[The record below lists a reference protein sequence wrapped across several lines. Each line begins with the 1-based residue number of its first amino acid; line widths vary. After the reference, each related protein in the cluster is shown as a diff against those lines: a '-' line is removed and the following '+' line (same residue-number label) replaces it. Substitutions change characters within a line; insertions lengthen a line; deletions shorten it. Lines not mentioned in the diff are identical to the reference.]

1 MTKATM
7 IWLRYILLTYIIMIV
22 LGAGYEVSAET
33 QKPLTLTFGVYQ
45 SDKATTMY
53 RKFVPVLEAIQDIME
68 DKLDRTVNI
77 EIKIFKTYQL
87 ANDAIVEGSVDF
99 VRFGPASYIIAKA
112 RNSNIRLLA
121 MEHNNGQKKFKGVV
135 VVPSDS
141 TIKSLMD
148 LKGKKMAFGDKNST
162 IGRYLVQAELVK
174 AGVYAMDLQSFKYLG
189 RHDLVAK
196 SVELGDFDAGS
207 IKIGTFVKYNKEK
220 RLRIIHSFD
229 NVTKPWIAR
238 GGLAPEVFSLIQQ
251 ALLEIKDQQ
260 VLQEL
265 KISGFLPTSDTEY
278 DFVRKGIEKAKSF
291 DNRKQLNK

>member
-1 MTKATM
+1 MAKATM
-7 IWLRYILLTYIIMIV
+7 VWLRYMLLTCIV
-22 LGAGYEVSAET
+22 MTVSGAGYEVSAENRE
-33 QKPLTLTFGVYQ
+33 PLNLIFGVYQ

-53 RKFVPVLEAIQDIME
+53 RKFLPVIEAIQDIME
-68 DKLDRTVNI
+68 KKLEQTVDI

-112 RNSNIRLLA
+112 RNSEIRLLA
-121 MEHNNGQKKFKGVV
+121 MEENKGRKRFKGVV

-141 TIKSLMD
+141 PYESLMD
-148 LKGKKMAFGDKNST
+148 LKGKKIAFGDKNST
-162 IGRYLVQAELVK
+162 IGRYLVQADLVK
-174 AGVYAMDLQSFKYLG
+174 AGVFASDLHSFKYLG

-196 SVELGDFDAGS
+196 SVQLGDFDAGS
-207 IKIGTFVKYNKEK
+207 IKMGTFLKYNKEK

-238 GGLAPEVFSLIQQ
+238 GGLAPETFSAIQQ
-251 ALLEIKDQQ
+251 SLLGIKDHQ
-260 VLQEL
+260 VLKEL

-278 DFVRKGIEKAKSF
+278 DFVRKGIEEAKSF
-291 DNRKQLNK
+291 DNREELND

>member
-1 MTKATM
+1 MT
-7 IWLRYILLTYIIMIV
+7 V
-22 LGAGYEVSAET
+22 SGAGYEVSAENRE
-33 QKPLTLTFGVYQ
+33 PLNLIFGVYQ

-53 RKFVPVLEAIQDIME
+53 RKFLPVIEAIQDIME
-68 DKLDRTVNI
+68 KKLEQTVDI

-112 RNSNIRLLA
+112 RNSEIRLLA
-121 MEHNNGQKKFKGVV
+121 MEENKGRKRFKGVV

-141 TIKSLMD
+141 PYESLMD
-148 LKGKKMAFGDKNST
+148 LKGKKIAFGDKNST
-162 IGRYLVQAELVK
+162 IGRYLVQADLVK
-174 AGVYAMDLQSFKYLG
+174 AGVFASDLHSFKYLG

-196 SVELGDFDAGS
+196 SVQLGDFDAGS
-207 IKIGTFVKYNKEK
+207 IKMGTFLKYNKEK

-238 GGLAPEVFSLIQQ
+238 GGLAPETFSAIQQ
-251 ALLEIKDQQ
+251 SLLGIKDHQ
-260 VLQEL
+260 VLKEL

-278 DFVRKGIEKAKSF
+278 DFVRKGIEEAKSF
-291 DNRKQLNK
+291 DNREELND